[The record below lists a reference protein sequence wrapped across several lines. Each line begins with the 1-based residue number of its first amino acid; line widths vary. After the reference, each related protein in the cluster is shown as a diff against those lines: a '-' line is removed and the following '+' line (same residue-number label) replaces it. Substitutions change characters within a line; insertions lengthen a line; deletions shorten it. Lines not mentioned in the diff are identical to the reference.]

1 MKLNSTNIPA
11 ELNQLIRKIYSTSL
25 DPSKWRFILEEL
37 DELAGCNCVKTRTN
51 DDKASNEAWSTIKDR
66 LAPGPNGDHR
76 EHHQNDVFD
85 PRDPEIR
92 RILDEHLLQAMQITE
107 KISTINHQQH
117 LLQQA
122 FDRLSDA
129 IFFLGHSNSIL
140 IANRAAYALT
150 EAEDG
155 LRALNGTLTACN
167 RPTAAKLRD
176 LVAGIG
182 ASTPDQI
189 KRFEALP
196 IPKPSGG
203 RPLHLL
209 AISAIASLEEQFG
222 TFLSGKPS
230 VLLVVS
236 DPDRQPA
243 PPEDRVQAIFGL
255 TPAEA
260 KLAAALAMGLSPADY
275 AKETGITE
283 NTARWTLKQIQA
295 KTDCRRQADL
305 VRLLMATTRVS

>member
-1 MKLNSTNIPA
+1 MPA
-11 ELNQLIRKIYSTSL
+11 ELNQLIRTIYSTSL
-25 DPSKWRFILEEL
+25 DPSKWRLVLEEL
-37 DELAGCNCVKTRTN
+37 DELVGC
-51 DDKASNEAWSTIKDR
+51 DDVETQSNNGKAANEAWSTIKDR
-66 LAPGPNGDHR
+66 LTPDMKERHR
-76 EHHQNDVFD
+76 KHRQDDAFD
-85 PRDPEIR
+85 SSDPDIR

-129 IFFLGHSNSIL
+129 IFFLGHGNSIL

-155 LRALNGTLTACN
+155 LRALNGALTACN
-167 RPTAAKLRD
+167 SPTAAKLRE
-176 LVAGIG
+176 LTASIG
-182 ASTPDQI
+182 VSPPDQT

-209 AISAIASLEEQFG
+209 AMPAIASMEEQFG
-222 TFLSGKPS
+222 AFLSGKPS

-236 DPDRQPA
+236 DPDQQPA

-260 KLAAALAMGLSPADY
+260 RLAAALATGMSTADY
-275 AKETGITE
+275 AENAGITE
-283 NTARWTLKQIQA
+283 NTARWTLKQVQA

-305 VRLLMATTRVS
+305 VRLLMATTRVA

>member
-1 MKLNSTNIPA
+1 MKTNMPA
-11 ELNQLIRKIYSTSL
+11 ELNQLIRKIYATSL
-25 DPSKWRFILEEL
+25 DPSTWRPVLKEM
-37 DELAGCNCVKTRTN
+37 DELAGCNGIGTRAV
-51 DDKASNEAWSTIKDR
+51 DDKASNESWSAIKDR
-66 LAPGPNGDHR
+66 LAPDVQCRQRG
-76 EHHQNDVFD
+76 HHQGVAFD
-85 PRDPEIR
+85 SSDPDIR

-129 IFFLGHSNSIL
+129 IFFLGQGNSIL

-155 LRALNGTLTACN
+155 LRALNGTLTACHHS
-167 RPTAAKLRD
+167 TAAKLRG
-176 LVAGIG
+176 LVASIDMS
-182 ASTPDQI
+182 APDQTR
-189 KRFEALP
+189 RFEALP

-209 AISAIASLEEQFG
+209 AMPVIASMEEQFG
-222 TFLSGKPS
+222 VFLSGRPS

-260 KLAAALAMGLSPADY
+260 KLAAALATGISPADY
-275 AKETGITE
+275 AKSAGITE
-283 NTARWTLKQIQA
+283 NTARWTLKQVQA

>member
-1 MKLNSTNIPA
+1 MPA
-11 ELNQLIRKIYSTSL
+11 ELNQLIRKIYATSL
-25 DPSKWRFILEEL
+25 DPSKWKLVLEEL
-37 DELAGCNCVKTRTN
+37 DELAGDDSDEPNC
-51 DDKASNEAWSTIKDR
+51 AWSTIKDR
-66 LAPGPNGDHR
+66 LTPDTHDRKRRHR
-76 EHHQNDVFD
+76 QDDGFD
-85 PRDPEIR
+85 PGDPDMR

-129 IFFLGHSNSIL
+129 IFFLGQGNSIL

-155 LRALNGTLTACN
+155 LRTLNGTLTACH

-176 LVAGIG
+176 LLTTIG
-182 ASTPDQI
+182 MSAPDQA

-209 AISAIASLEEQFG
+209 AMPAIASMEEQFG
-222 TFLSGKPS
+222 AFLAGKPS
-230 VLLVVS
+230 VLLLVS

-260 KLAAALAMGLSPADY
+260 KLAAALAMGMSPADY
-275 AKETGITE
+275 AKEMAITE
-283 NTARWTLKQIQA
+283 NTARWTLKQVQA